1 MPDEEEK
8 KIEDMTLEELRK
20 LAKEKEIKNYSKL
33 SKAELIKE
41 LERA

>member
-41 LERA
+41 LEK

>member
-1 MPDEEEK
+1 MPDEEDK

-33 SKAELIKE
+33 SKEELIKE
-41 LERA
+41 LEK

>member
-1 MPDEEEK
+1 MPDEEDK

-41 LERA
+41 LEK